1 MAKEG
6 PEVMIGDGPEGDRSN
21 RMAKQARRNRALSKR
36 TECLRKCMHTRS
48 KGRDNLLSTS
58 DLDKAEQNKRSRRVT
73 SRTRRQ
79 EVPDMAAQPQQEG
92 FPPGPEQQGGQ
103 RNNPPLRPHRQI
115 GAGDAPNTHENR
127 QGIAPPNVHNNFEI
141 KPHILHQVQQKIYHG
156 LPEEDPLD
164 HLDEFDRACDLITQN
179 GVSED
184 ATKLR
189 LFPFSLDGK
198 ARQWEK
204 TIPRG
209 SITSWDQCKKAFLAK
224 FFSSVRTASFRT
236 NISSFAQKHGES
248 FTDAWERFK
257 GYQSK
262 QMLDTAS
269 QGNFLARDVDDGLFL
284 VENMAMSN
292 GTYGEDHDR
301 TNRGS
306 VEAEEKHKKELK
318 VLNDKLDK
326 LLIVQQKQSVHML
339 EERDD
344 DQEEEFYTED
354 VNYIHSQGYYKNN
367 PNMSYRSTNVENP
380 QDQVYPPQANTSGQG
395 KMYPTK
401 PRDGSQEP
409 GVKQMLQQLL
419 QGQSTGNV
427 DLNKRLSEING
438 RIDFSHH
445 DLQTKIEALTSRIHQ
460 LEHKGGTASSSR
472 TQGQLPGKAEQ
483 NPKEYVQA
491 ITLRSGRALPP
502 RTGPAPVNEDIE
514 EQEEEISVETEA
526 TAPVTEEEPPVQEKE
541 KAPEEVQ
548 KKKKAPAF
556 VPPPYKPQLPFPVR
570 FKKQQLEKAE
580 PV

>member
-1 MAKEG
+1 
-6 PEVMIGDGPEGDRSN
+6 
-21 RMAKQARRNRALSKR
+21 
-36 TECLRKCMHTRS
+36 MHTRS

-262 QMLDTAS
+262 CPHHGFSQESLLSTLYRGVLPRFRQMLDTAS
-269 QGNFLARDVDDGLFL
+269 QGNFLARDVDDGLFWWK
-284 VENMAMSN
+284 
-292 GTYGEDHDR
+292 TW
-301 TNRGS
+301 
-306 VEAEEKHKKELK
+306 
-318 VLNDKLDK
+318 
-326 LLIVQQKQSVHML
+326 Q
-339 EERDD
+339 
-344 DQEEEFYTED
+344 
-354 VNYIHSQGYYKNN
+354 
-367 PNMSYRSTNVENP
+367 
-380 QDQVYPPQANTSGQG
+380 
-395 KMYPTK
+395 
-401 PRDGSQEP
+401 
-409 GVKQMLQQLL
+409 
-419 QGQSTGNV
+419 
-427 DLNKRLSEING
+427 
-438 RIDFSHH
+438 
-445 DLQTKIEALTSRIHQ
+445 
-460 LEHKGGTASSSR
+460 
-472 TQGQLPGKAEQ
+472 
-483 NPKEYVQA
+483 
-491 ITLRSGRALPP
+491 
-502 RTGPAPVNEDIE
+502 
-514 EQEEEISVETEA
+514 
-526 TAPVTEEEPPVQEKE
+526 
-541 KAPEEVQ
+541 
-548 KKKKAPAF
+548 
-556 VPPPYKPQLPFPVR
+556 
-570 FKKQQLEKAE
+570 
-580 PV
+580 

>member
-1 MAKEG
+1 
-6 PEVMIGDGPEGDRSN
+6 
-21 RMAKQARRNRALSKR
+21 
-36 TECLRKCMHTRS
+36 MHTRS

-262 QMLDTAS
+262 CPHH
-269 QGNFLARDVDDGLFL
+269 GF
-284 VENMAMSN
+284 
-292 GTYGEDHDR
+292 
-301 TNRGS
+301 
-306 VEAEEKHKKELK
+306 
-318 VLNDKLDK
+318 
-326 LLIVQQKQSVHML
+326 
-339 EERDD
+339 
-344 DQEEEFYTED
+344 
-354 VNYIHSQGYYKNN
+354 
-367 PNMSYRSTNVENP
+367 
-380 QDQVYPPQANTSGQG
+380 
-395 KMYPTK
+395 
-401 PRDGSQEP
+401 SQESLLSTLYR
-409 GVKQMLQQLL
+409 GVLPRLGRCLTQQAKATSWPET
-419 QGQSTGNV
+419 STTV
-427 DLNKRLSEING
+427 CFWWKTW
-438 RIDFSHH
+438 
-445 DLQTKIEALTSRIHQ
+445 Q
-460 LEHKGGTASSSR
+460 
-472 TQGQLPGKAEQ
+472 
-483 NPKEYVQA
+483 
-491 ITLRSGRALPP
+491 
-502 RTGPAPVNEDIE
+502 
-514 EQEEEISVETEA
+514 
-526 TAPVTEEEPPVQEKE
+526 
-541 KAPEEVQ
+541 
-548 KKKKAPAF
+548 
-556 VPPPYKPQLPFPVR
+556 
-570 FKKQQLEKAE
+570 
-580 PV
+580 

>member
-1 MAKEG
+1 
-6 PEVMIGDGPEGDRSN
+6 
-21 RMAKQARRNRALSKR
+21 
-36 TECLRKCMHTRS
+36 
-48 KGRDNLLSTS
+48 
-58 DLDKAEQNKRSRRVT
+58 
-73 SRTRRQ
+73 
-79 EVPDMAAQPQQEG
+79 MAAQPQQEG

-204 TIPRG
+204 MIPRG

-236 NISSFAQKHGES
+236 NISSFAQKHAES

-262 QMLDTAS
+262 CPHHGFSQESLLSTLYRGVLPRFRQMLDTAS

-306 VEAEEKHKKELK
+306 IEAEEKHKKELK
-318 VLNDKLDK
+318 VLND
-326 LLIVQQKQSVHML
+326 
-339 EERDD
+339 
-344 DQEEEFYTED
+344 
-354 VNYIHSQGYYKNN
+354 
-367 PNMSYRSTNVENP
+367 
-380 QDQVYPPQANTSGQG
+380 
-395 KMYPTK
+395 
-401 PRDGSQEP
+401 
-409 GVKQMLQQLL
+409 
-419 QGQSTGNV
+419 
-427 DLNKRLSEING
+427 
-438 RIDFSHH
+438 
-445 DLQTKIEALTSRIHQ
+445 
-460 LEHKGGTASSSR
+460 
-472 TQGQLPGKAEQ
+472 
-483 NPKEYVQA
+483 
-491 ITLRSGRALPP
+491 
-502 RTGPAPVNEDIE
+502 
-514 EQEEEISVETEA
+514 
-526 TAPVTEEEPPVQEKE
+526 
-541 KAPEEVQ
+541 
-548 KKKKAPAF
+548 
-556 VPPPYKPQLPFPVR
+556 
-570 FKKQQLEKAE
+570 
-580 PV
+580 